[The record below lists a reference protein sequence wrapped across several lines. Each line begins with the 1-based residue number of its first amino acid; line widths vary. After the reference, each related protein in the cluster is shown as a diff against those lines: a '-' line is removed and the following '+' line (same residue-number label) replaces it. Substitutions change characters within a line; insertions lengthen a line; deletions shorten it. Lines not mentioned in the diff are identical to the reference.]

1 MQWKIAIILQTLKRF
16 VFPALLS
23 MLVLWLIANEFA
35 QWVPIVCGVSDIFA
49 VDVTECKEYVANI
62 NSSSYISIRT
72 V

>member
-35 QWVPIVCGVSDIFA
+35 QWVPIVCGVSEIFA
-49 VDVTECKEYVANI
+49 IDVSECETWV
-62 NSSSYISIRT
+62 S
-72 V
+72 